1 VEVYFPGNEWQVF
14 DPTPASPENETG
26 FLTRLGQYADGMEI
40 TWSEWVIGYDFA
52 HQVALAQNL
61 QRDSRNWS
69 ESARDWF
76 ENKQRAG
83 KKWMKS
89 WAAFNGRTGLF
100 AAGRAGALSG
110 GFAFQCSR

>member
-1 VEVYFPGNEWQVF
+1 
-14 DPTPASPENETG
+14 
-26 FLTRLGQYADGMEI
+26 MEI

-76 ENKQRAG
+76 NTSSARVR
-83 KKWMKS
+83 
-89 WAAFNGRTGLF
+89 NG
-100 AAGRAGALSG
+100 
-110 GFAFQCSR
+110 